1 MGKYWHAPGLNPEKG
16 LLFVNGRSG
25 ERSKIRARGVA
36 FKVYKSRFVD
46 AILV

>member
-16 LLFVNGRSG
+16 LLFVSGRSG

-36 FKVYKSRFVD
+36 FKVYKSSI
-46 AILV
+46 ASTKLV